1 MSRPKG
7 SLNKVQART
16 HSITVKLNDAELATQ
31 RIRATEAGLKLA
43 VYIRMALR

>member
-16 HSITVKLNDAELATQ
+16 HSITVKLNDAELAYVKKH
-31 RIRATEAGLKLA
+31 AKELNLKLA
-43 VYIRMALR
+43 VYIRLALR